1 MINFQALPE
10 KLRLEVTKEDLEH
23 FAMEIVQKALNAQRQ
38 PNTPAKDILNISE
51 AGELTNLAKQTLY
64 AMTSQ
69 RLIPHFKRGKRVLFR
84 RGELEQWMTENRRQ
98 TTQEI
103 NLNPKIPLK

>member
-1 MINFQALPE
+1 MINIQALPE
-10 KLRLEVTKEDLEH
+10 KFRLEVSREDLEH
-23 FAMEIVQKALNAQRQ
+23 FASGLVQKALSAQRQ
-38 PNTPAKDILNISE
+38 STPPEKTILTISE

-84 RGELEQWMTENRRQ
+84 RDELEQWMTENRRQ
-98 TTQEI
+98 TIQEI

>member
-1 MINFQALPE
+1 MLNIQSLPE

-23 FAMEIVQKALNAQRQ
+23 FAMEIVQKTLSAHGQS
-38 PNTPAKDILNISE
+38 TPSAKEILTMPEASE
-51 AGELTNLAKQTLY
+51 FTGLAKQTLY

-84 RGELEQWMTENRRQ
+84 RNELEQWMMENRRQ
-98 TTQEI
+98 TIQEI
-103 NLNPKIPLK
+103 NHDLKKSIK